1 MGTRALR
8 VGLTGGIASGKSH
21 VLRRLAADG
30 FHTLDLDR
38 VAHGL
43 MAPGGAAYA
52 DVVAAFGPGIVASDG
67 TIDRPAL
74 GAIVFAD
81 AERRLQLNALVHP
94 RVREAEER
102 WLREVP
108 AGAVAVVDAALLV
121 ETGLH
126 LRFDRLVVVR
136 CTPEQQRERLRHRDG
151 LDAAAAEARLRAQ
164 MDPADKARFA
174 HFEVDSSGRPA
185 DTDAAVDALAGLLRS
200 LVERAPRRAAPTA
213 ELAADWSAR
222 LGAGAPPLPT
232 PTDVRAA
239 GERGGLELPF
249 LQRRL
254 RPPRGGP
261 WHDAPGPDPACD
273 GDTWVAAAA
282 AGLVAAE
289 HRPGDLDWAAA
300 AGYALGRLGFAD
312 LAAHAGAVHVA
323 LAVCDAAS
331 GGPPAGADARARAA
345 ARFSPT
351 PPPATATAFARAFAG

>member
-1 MGTRALR
+1 MGPRALR

-52 DVVAAFGPGIVASDG
+52 DVAAAFGPGILASDG
-67 TIDRPAL
+67 TIDRGAL

-81 AERRLQLNALVHP
+81 PGRRLQLNALVHP
-94 RVREAEER
+94 RVREAEED
-102 WLREVP
+102 WLRRVP
-108 AGAVAVVDAALLV
+108 ADAAAVVDAALLV

-185 DTDAAVDALAGLLRS
+185 DTDAAVDALAGLLRG
-200 LVERAPRRAAPTA
+200 LAGRTPRQAPAAA
-213 ELAADWSAR
+213 VAAGWWAR
-222 LGAGAPPLPT
+222 LGTGAAPLPT

-239 GERGGLELPF
+239 GERGGLELPI
-249 LQRRL
+249 LQGRL

-261 WHDAPGPDPACD
+261 WHDAPGPDPAPG
-273 GDTWVAAAA
+273 GDTWAAAA
-282 AGLVAAE
+282 AVGVVAAE

-312 LAAHAGAVHVA
+312 PAAHAGTAHVA
-323 LAVCDAAS
+323 VAACDAAS
-331 GGPPAGADARARAA
+331 GGAAAGADARARAA
-345 ARFSPT
+345 ERFSPA
-351 PPPATATAFARAFAG
+351 PPPTTATAFAAAVAG